1 MREAIVIV
9 LTEERDRERR
19 DTVVV
24 DVVCGWEEFW
34 GRGRRK
40 GKLF

>member
-9 LTEERDRERR
+9 LMEERDRERR
-19 DTVVV
+19 ETVVV
-24 DVVCGWEEFW
+24 VVCGWEEFW